1 MKPDLLAQLA
11 WLAHLE
17 AEAIFSG
24 YEWPTVDYASL
35 PVVDIERRAHLLCL
49 SDACYSE
56 AAARGFA
63 PAETKGWVETAFAG
77 VFDKAETYFQAEQY
91 VARRVRAGAVLRG
104 ARSTIGGYRRAGGAF
119 VYACLGNDGRPL
131 HDPLQLDEAVA
142 AFVRTE
148 GAEGARAATT
158 RRHEKTTTARG
169 E

>member
-63 PAETKGWVETAFAG
+63 PAETKGWV
-77 VFDKAETYFQAEQY
+77 
-91 VARRVRAGAVLRG
+91 
-104 ARSTIGGYRRAGGAF
+104 
-119 VYACLGNDGRPL
+119 
-131 HDPLQLDEAVA
+131 
-142 AFVRTE
+142 
-148 GAEGARAATT
+148 
-158 RRHEKTTTARG
+158 
-169 E
+169 